1 MKNESLLDSNESL
14 NSSLDESRYSNLI
27 PLDYKDDIAN
37 LILMGFDKKII
48 KKIYAF
54 LHPDSLEQAI
64 IYMTEENGFYLHNFY
79 QNTKHKNLN
88 TCYICGEPRNKHMDY
103 LPENFIEEENNNN
116 NIINSIN
123 NNNNIIIND
132 IDIDINNN
140 NNNIINTPGPKIE
153 LKKKVLVAC
162 IICGDE
168 VDKSEMK
175 KYPKCG
181 HEYCFHC
188 WDHYLRGKINE
199 SNVRGIKC
207 MDYNCKE
214 IIDEKF
220 IYSFIEND
228 KVLLEKYKKFKL
240 KLEILNDSNKKFCP
254 HPNCD
259 SYGQKEKNNKFI
271 KCKNGHKF
279 CFVCLKDWHDGKKCD
294 VDDEEGFQIWKKNK
308 IIKQCPKCKMY
319 TEKNEGCNHM
329 TCVECKYQWCWLCCG
344 EYKTGHFTTGKCAGL
359 QFFKPKNE
367 EEIKGVLNNP
377 DSIARGTYRRQ
388 NFINN
393 RPIVNNNYNNF
404 NNNRRY
410 IPPPQ
415 PRIDHSRNVFRY
427 KPATGLIPFGYYD
440 TYNDIDENNPLR
452 LMGNNITFCQ
462 RIFYVLL
469 YLFLTPFFFVIAQ
482 HNRYLDELEDNW
494 ESFLGFLF
502 ILFRI
507 LGVFILYIIYFIPYF
522 YFQIIISTAGLL
534 YWPLIE
540 KIKII
545 WYLKVFYNLG
555 KKKI

>member
-1 MKNESLLDSNESL
+1 MKNESLLDSVDGL

-27 PLDYKDDIAN
+27 PIDYKDDIAN
-37 LILMGFDKKII
+37 LIIMGFDKKFIQ
-48 KKIYAF
+48 KVYAF
-54 LHPDSLEQAI
+54 LHPESIEQAI
-64 IYMTEENGFYLHNFY
+64 IYMTEENGFYLHNY
-79 QNTKHKNLN
+79 YENTKHKHLN

-103 LPENFIEEENNNN
+103 LPENFIEGENNNNN
-116 NIINSIN
+116 NIINAI

-132 IDIDINNN
+132 VEMDMNN
-140 NNNIINTPGPKIE
+140 NNNIIDSPTPNIE
-153 LKKKVLVAC
+153 LKKQILVSC
-162 IICGDE
+162 SICGDE
-168 VDKSEMK
+168 VEKSEMK

-207 MDYNCKE
+207 MDYKCKE

-220 IYSFIEND
+220 IYSFIEKD

-259 SYGQKEKNNKFI
+259 SYGEKNKNNKFI

-279 CFVCLKDWHDGKKCD
+279 CFVCLKDWHEGKNCD

-344 EYKTGHFTTGKCAGL
+344 QYTTGHFSQGKCAGL
-359 QFFKPKNE
+359 QFFKPTSEK
-367 EEIKGVLNNP
+367 EIETILKDP
-377 DSIARGTYRRQ
+377 DNIKRGTYRRPQ
-388 NFINN
+388 FINNNRPNNFINRN
-393 RPIVNNNYNNF
+393 
-404 NNNRRY
+404 
-410 IPPPQ
+410 IP
-415 PRIDHSRNVFRY
+415 RVDHSRNVLRY
-427 KPATGLIPFGYYD
+427 KEASDRIPIGYYD
-440 TYNDIDENNPLR
+440 TYNDIVANDPLR
-452 LMGNNITFCQ
+452 LMGNNITFCK

-469 YLFLTPFFFVIAQ
+469 YLFFTPLFFSLAQ
-482 HNRYLDELEDNW
+482 YNRYLDHLDRIDLSHSNYEA
-494 ESFLGFLF
+494 FYIYRCMGLF
-502 ILFRI
+502 IFS
-507 LGVFILYIIYFIPYF
+507 IIYFIPYF
-522 YFQIIISTAGLL
+522 YIQIFITTIGLL
-534 YWPLIE
+534 YWPLLE

-545 WYLKVFYNLG
+545 WYLKVLYNLG
-555 KKKI
+555 FKKI

>member
-1 MKNESLLDSNESL
+1 
-14 NSSLDESRYSNLI
+14 
-27 PLDYKDDIAN
+27 
-37 LILMGFDKKII
+37 
-48 KKIYAF
+48 
-54 LHPDSLEQAI
+54 
-64 IYMTEENGFYLHNFY
+64 
-79 QNTKHKNLN
+79 
-88 TCYICGEPRNKHMDY
+88 
-103 LPENFIEEENNNN
+103 
-116 NIINSIN
+116 
-123 NNNNIIIND
+123 
-132 IDIDINNN
+132 
-140 NNNIINTPGPKIE
+140 
-153 LKKKVLVAC
+153 
-162 IICGDE
+162 
-168 VDKSEMK
+168 
-175 KYPKCG
+175 
-181 HEYCFHC
+181 
-188 WDHYLRGKINE
+188 
-199 SNVRGIKC
+199 
-207 MDYNCKE
+207 
-214 IIDEKF
+214 
-220 IYSFIEND
+220 
-228 KVLLEKYKKFKL
+228 
-240 KLEILNDSNKKFCP
+240 
-254 HPNCD
+254 
-259 SYGQKEKNNKFI
+259 
-271 KCKNGHKF
+271 
-279 CFVCLKDWHDGKKCD
+279 
-294 VDDEEGFQIWKKNK
+294 
-308 IIKQCPKCKMY
+308 
-319 TEKNEGCNHM
+319 M

-344 EYKTGHFTTGKCAGL
+344 EYKTGHFSSGKCAGL

-452 LMGNNITFCQ
+452 LMGNNITFSQ

-502 ILFRI
+502 TLFRI

-545 WYLKVFYNLG
+545 WYLKVFYNFG

>member
-1 MKNESLLDSNESL
+1 MKNESLLDSVDGL

-27 PLDYKDDIAN
+27 PVDYKDDIAN
-37 LILMGFDKKII
+37 LIMMGFDKKFIQ
-48 KKIYAF
+48 KVYAF
-54 LHPDSLEQAI
+54 LHPESLEQAI
-64 IYMTEENGFYLHNFY
+64 IYMTEENGFYLHNYY

-103 LPENFIEEENNNN
+103 LPENFIEGENNNNN

-123 NNNNIIIND
+123 NNNNIIND
-132 IDIDINNN
+132 IEMEIN
-140 NNNIINTPGPKIE
+140 NNNIINSSTPNIE
-153 LKKKVLVAC
+153 LKKKVLVSC
-162 IICGDE
+162 SICGDE

-207 MDYNCKE
+207 MDYKCKE

-220 IYSFIEND
+220 IYSFIEKD

-259 SYGQKEKNNKFI
+259 SYGEKDKKNKFI

-279 CFVCLKDWHDGKKCD
+279 CYVCLKDWHEGKNCD

-329 TCVECKYQWCWLCCG
+329 TCVECKYQWCWLCSG
-344 EYKTGHFTTGKCAGL
+344 QYNPGHFSQGKCAGL
-359 QFFKPKNE
+359 QFYKPISEK
-367 EEIKGVLNNP
+367 EIEITLNDPNN
-377 DSIARGTYRRQ
+377 IKRGTYRRNQ
-388 NFINN
+388 YINNNN
-393 RPIVNNNYNNF
+393 RPNNIINYNRNVL
-404 NNNRRY
+404 
-410 IPPPQ
+410 
-415 PRIDHSRNVFRY
+415 PRVDHSRNVLRY
-427 KPATGLIPFGYYD
+427 KEATGRIPLGYYD
-440 TYNDIDENNPLR
+440 TYNDIVDEDPLR
-452 LMGNNITFCQ
+452 LMGNNITFSKK
-462 RIFYVLL
+462 IFYVLL
-469 YLFLTPFFFVIAQ
+469 YLFFTPLFYLLAQ
-482 HNRYLDELEDNW
+482 YNRHLDHLETIDLNNYADIFYVFRC
-494 ESFLGFLF
+494 SGLF
-502 ILFRI
+502 IFS
-507 LGVFILYIIYFIPYF
+507 IIYFIPYF
-522 YFQIIISTAGLL
+522 YIQIIIITTGLL
-534 YWPLIE
+534 YWPLTE

-545 WYLKVFYNLG
+545 WYLKVLYNLG
-555 KKKI
+555 IEKI